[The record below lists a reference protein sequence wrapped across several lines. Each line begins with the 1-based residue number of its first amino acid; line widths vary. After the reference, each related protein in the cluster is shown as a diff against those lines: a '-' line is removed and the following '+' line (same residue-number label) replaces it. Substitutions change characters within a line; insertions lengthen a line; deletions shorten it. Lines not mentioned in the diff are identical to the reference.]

1 MFILKFKVKL
11 FLLIC
16 AFGIIVSITLAY
28 LNGVIKPILC
38 RECEAFAKTM
48 LTEVVS
54 EALAED
60 KASEYFKDTMQFTY
74 NNDGYVSTYSLNMLN
89 ANKIRA
95 FLSKEII
102 SKVKAKNALKLSI
115 SAGTLSGITFFY
127 GKGPKVSVDLTALYG
142 ITCDLTSE
150 FTDSGINQTLH
161 RLRLEFS
168 ANTAVKEPLTS
179 DGIFLKTTVPISE
192 TVIVG
197 DIPEA
202 YTLILRA
209 DEDDENMI
217 NDYGARLE

>member
-1 MFILKFKVKL
+1 M
-11 FLLIC
+11 
-16 AFGIIVSITLAY
+16 LAY
-28 LNGVIKPILC
+28 LNGIVKPILW
-38 RECEAFAKTM
+38 RECEAYAKTK
-48 LTEVVS
+48 LTEVAS
-54 EALAED
+54 DSLAGD
-60 KASEYFKDTMQFTY
+60 TADAYFEDTMRFTY
-74 NNDGYVSTYSLNMLN
+74 NNEGYVSTYSLNMLN

-102 SKVKAKNALKLSI
+102 ENIKAKNALKLNV
-115 SAGTLSGITFFY
+115 SAGTLSGIALFY
-127 GKGPKVSVDLTALYG
+127 GKGPKLKVDLNALFG

-161 RLRLEFS
+161 RLCLELT
-168 ANTAVKEPLTS
+168 ANTSVKEPLISET
-179 DGIFLKTTVPISE
+179 ILLKTTVPISE

-217 NDYGARLE
+217 NDYGARLQ